1 MEIATHKDHLVSVEQ
16 REDGVIK
23 MSLKDSNPAAVTI
36 KNGERLSIFFQ
47 VGPTLASG
55 KKTCCIDVEMKED
68 KLIVVVSRLD
78 DVTLVNR

>member
-1 MEIATHKDHLVSVEQ
+1 MEITTHKDHLVSAEQ

-47 VGPTLASG
+47 VGPTFASG
-55 KKTCCIDVEMKED
+55 KKTCCVDVEMKED
-68 KLIVVVSRLD
+68 KLTVSASKFY
-78 DVTLVNR
+78 DVTLVER